1 MNSFLLF
8 GILLLVPLGE
18 FPFHLWTSN
27 QKFQIQ
33 PEKLFQKFS
42 INTKLSL
49 PTSASTNKI
58 LFDDDYIL
66 SENSNATLVK
76 YTYPEQG
83 NELLFRFETIQTDKI
98 YKEFV
103 IFKPDEFEEREPS
116 FAMESSASNREECKQ
131 KSSEKL
137 RDLIDLCENVVVRE
151 LTEQERKQL
160 EKFKKEQQSRFN
172 DS

>member
-1 MNSFLLF
+1 MKSFLLL

-18 FPFHLWTSN
+18 SLSFNFGV
-27 QKFQIQ
+27 Q
-33 PEKLFQKFS
+33 PENFLKFHKIFLVES
-42 INTKLSL
+42 TFFYLA
-49 PTSASTNKI
+49 SANKI

-66 SENSNATLVK
+66 SENSNASLVK

-83 NELLFRFETIQTDKI
+83 NKLSFRFETIQADGKI
-98 YKEFV
+98 YHESV

-151 LTEQERKQL
+151 LTDQERKQL
-160 EKFKKEQQSRFN
+160 EKFKKEQQSRCTSMILN
-172 DS
+172 S